1 MILAFRDL
9 VWDEECQCERVIV
22 SHTTWASTWQSYI
35 FLLKLE
41 VLGVKYFC
49 VVIDNDPKGL
59 RFAIPP
65 IVPVELGSDSQLYL
79 EDCSSDRL
87 CRDLRLQIR
96 HITHKLI
103 HLVLVCWSNITCS
116 IVKFPLVQIVH
127 THSKL
132 FQSIDNV
139 VLNVAEAS
147 DSLVLIRQL
156 SNGGAD

>member
-1 MILAFRDL
+1 MILAFRYL
-9 VWDEECQCERVIV
+9 VWDKERQCERVII
-22 SHTTWASTWQSYI
+22 SHATWASPWQSYI
-35 FLLKLE
+35 FFLKLK
-41 VLGVKYFC
+41 VFRVKDLC
-49 VVIDNDPKGL
+49 VIINDDPEGL
-59 RFAIPP
+59 RFTIPP

-79 EDCSSDRL
+79 EDCSSDGL